1 MGQITT
7 LTFFSFESK
16 KFWAFKQMGIAPRL
30 LQVQEGLQFFKFLGT
45 GGGQGFSLK
54 PDFSTYAFL
63 GVWDKYSFYKNFI
76 QNNPIFIEYQNNA
89 ASQRDLVLKSIKSHG
104 LWSGQN
110 PFSPNTSNLNKYSNE
125 KAVVITR
132 ATLYYNRL
140 FSFWNSIPVA
150 SKAIEKAKGVHF
162 YKGIGEWPFIQQ
174 ATVSIWE
181 NFESVNAFAYKS
193 RAHADIVKKTRQ
205 MKWYKEDLF
214 ARFYLISDKTKIL
227 N

>member
-30 LQVQEGLQFFKFLGT
+30 LQVREGLQFFKFLGT

-63 GVWDKYSFYKNFI
+63 GVWDEYSIYKNCI
-76 QNNPIFIEYQNNA
+76 KNNPIFIEYQNNA
-89 ASQRDLVLKSIKSHG
+89 ASQRDLVLKPIKSHG

-110 PFSPNTSNLNKYSNE
+110 PFPPNTSNLNKYSNY

-140 FSFWNSIPVA
+140 FSFWKSI
-150 SKAIEKAKGVHF
+150 S
-162 YKGIGEWPFIQQ
+162 
-174 ATVSIWE
+174 
-181 NFESVNAFAYKS
+181 
-193 RAHADIVKKTRQ
+193 
-205 MKWYKEDLF
+205 
-214 ARFYLISDKTKIL
+214 
-227 N
+227 